1 MDLETFS
8 NKQQANNYL
17 GVLYVSKQGS
27 TQNFWEIFHGPNM
40 GYIEEQF
47 EQYEND
53 PSAVDPSLKEIFD
66 EHGAPD
72 WMEGGTALEAN
83 GVAAPSKGDVV
94 KITSALKLVEAI
106 RRHGHL
112 QANIYAV
119 GSDERPKTNL
129 LDLETYGLQEKDLE
143 EMPAEWV
150 WPESPLKLDNALQ
163 VVNTLKEKYA
173 GTISFEFGH
182 VNNEDEREWLQEKV
196 DTDSYKVSLENDE
209 KKQLLYRLAEVEGF
223 ENFLAKTFVAQKR
236 FSIEGLDV
244 MVPMLD
250 HIIQSASGDRIKN
263 IMMGMAHRGR
273 LNVLAHILGKPYDR
287 IFSEFHHSPDK
298 ELVPSEGSTGIN
310 YGWTG
315 DVKYHFGARRE
326 IENGEQSAT
335 RVTMSH
341 NPSHLEYVNPVVE
354 GFTRAA
360 QDDRTE
366 AGYAKM
372 DDDEA
377 FGLLIHGDAAFIGE
391 GVVAETLNMS
401 DLPGYRTGG
410 TVHIIANNLVG
421 FTTNRKDGRSTRYA
435 SDLAKGFEIPIV
447 HVNADDPIACLSAM
461 AFAYEYRQKFHKDFL
476 IDLVGYR
483 RFGHNEMDE
492 PRSTQPRLYKEIDE
506 HGTAAAVFEKQLQ
519 EDSVV
524 SDGTLEEMKEEIENK
539 LKDVYNNMD
548 EHETE
553 APDVKDRPS
562 GVEQDLDELE
572 TAVDLERLRSL
583 NEGMLKR
590 PEGFN
595 GFKKLEKILKRRG
608 KMLDDGEKVDWATAE
623 ALAFASILEDGKP
636 IRITGQDTERG
647 TFAHRHMVLHDV
659 ETGET
664 YCPLH
669 GLEQAKASFDIHNSP
684 LSEAGV
690 IGFEYGYSVQAPES
704 LVIWEAQFGDFAN
717 AGQVIF
723 DQFISAGRAKWDE
736 KSNMVFLLPHGYE
749 GQGPE
754 HSSARLERFLQLA
767 AENNWTVA
775 NVTSSA
781 QYFHLLRRQAAI
793 SNQEEAR
800 PLVLMTPK
808 SLLRNQRIAVEGQE
822 FSEGHFQSIMKQP
835 GLSEDKDKEKVT
847 SLLLGSGKIM
857 VEIEDKVE
865 NSDQAFETIDAV
877 RVEQIYPFPE
887 KHLKEILESYPNLE
901 ELVWVQEEPQNMGS
915 WYFVEGIL
923 HKLLKEGQIHRY
935 VGRPHRAS
943 PSVGEPNIHKTE
955 QNRIIHEALQMSKG
969 GKSNEGN

>member
-1 MDLETFS
+1 M
-8 NKQQANNYL
+8 
-17 GVLYVSKQGS
+17 SKQGS
-27 TQNFWEIFHGPNM
+27 TQNFWENFHGPNM

-66 EHGAPD
+66 EHGAPE
-72 WMEGGTALEAN
+72 WMGSDA
-83 GVAAPSKGDVV
+83 VAETTGSASPSERDIA

-129 LDLETYGLQEKDLE
+129 LELETYGLQEKDLKE
-143 EMPAEWV
+143 IPADWV
-150 WPESPLKLDNALQ
+150 WPDAPMKLDNALQ
-163 VVNTLKEKYA
+163 VVKTLKERYA

-182 VNNEDEREWLQEKV
+182 VNNEDERKWLQDKV
-196 DTDSYKVSLENDE
+196 DTGSYTVSLTDEE

-236 FSIEGLDV
+236 FSIEGLDM

-250 HIIQSASGDRIKN
+250 HIIQSASGDKIKH

-287 IFSEFHHSPDK
+287 IFSEFHLSPDK
-298 ELVPSEGSTGIN
+298 ELMPSEGSMGIN

-335 RVTMSH
+335 RVTLSH

-360 QDDRTE
+360 QDDRSE
-366 AGYAKM
+366 PGYAKM
-372 DDDEA
+372 DEDEA

-435 SDLAKGFEIPIV
+435 SDLAKGFEIPVV
-447 HVNADDPIACLSAM
+447 HVNADDPLACLSAM
-461 AFAYEYRQKFHKDFL
+461 ALAYEYRQKFHKDFL

-506 HGTAAAVFEKQLQ
+506 HPTAAAVFEKQLQ
-519 EDSVV
+519 EASVV
-524 SDGTLEEMKEEIENK
+524 GDGALEDMKKEVEQK
-539 LKDVYNNMD
+539 LRDIYNNMK
-548 EHETE
+548 EHETSS
-553 APDVKDRPS
+553 PDVKERPS
-562 GVEQDLDELE
+562 GVERNLDEID
-572 TAVDLERLRSL
+572 TAIDIDRLKGL

-595 GFKKLEKILKRRG
+595 GFKKLEKILQRRS
-608 KMLDDGEKVDWATAE
+608 KMLDDGQKVDWATAE
-623 ALAFASILEDGKP
+623 ALAFASILEDGRP

-647 TFAHRHMVLHDV
+647 TFAHRHLVLHDV

-664 YCPLH
+664 YCPMH
-669 GLEQAKASFDIHNSP
+669 GLEQANASFDIHNSP

-704 LVIWEAQFGDFAN
+704 LVLWEAQFGDFAN

-723 DQFISAGRAKWDE
+723 DQFVSAGRAKWGE

-808 SLLRNQRIAVEGQE
+808 SLLRNQRVAVSGEQ
-822 FSEGHFQSIMKQP
+822 FSKGRFQPIMKQP
-835 GLSEDKDKEKVT
+835 ILSENKDKEKVKT
-847 SLLLGSGKIM
+847 LLLGSGKIM
-857 VEIEDKVE
+857 VDIEDTVDGT
-865 NSDQAFETIDAV
+865 DQTFETIDAV
-877 RVEQIYPFPE
+877 RIEQIYPFPE
-887 KHLKEILESYPNLE
+887 QRLAEMLETYPNLE

-923 HKLLKEGQIHRY
+923 HKLLKEGQIHRF

-969 GKSNEGN
+969 GETNEGN

>member
-1 MDLETFS
+1 M
-8 NKQQANNYL
+8 
-17 GVLYVSKQGS
+17 SKQGS

>member
-1 MDLETFS
+1 M
-8 NKQQANNYL
+8 
-17 GVLYVSKQGS
+17 SKQGS

-524 SDGTLEEMKEEIENK
+524 SDGTLEEMKEEIESK
-539 LKDVYNNMD
+539 LKDIYNNMD

-572 TAVDLERLRSL
+572 TAVDLERLRNL

>member
-1 MDLETFS
+1 
-8 NKQQANNYL
+8 
-17 GVLYVSKQGS
+17 
-27 TQNFWEIFHGPNM
+27 M

-66 EHGAPD
+66 EHGAPE
-72 WMEGGTALEAN
+72 WMGSDTVTETN
-83 GVAAPSKGDVV
+83 GSASPSERDIA
-94 KITSALKLVEAI
+94 KITSALKLAEAI

-129 LDLETYGLQEKDLE
+129 LELETYGLQEKDLKE
-143 EMPAEWV
+143 IPADWV
-150 WPESPLKLDNALQ
+150 WPDAPMKLDNALQ
-163 VVNTLKEKYA
+163 VVKTLKERYA

-182 VNNEDEREWLQEKV
+182 VNNEDERKWLQDKV
-196 DTDSYKVSLENDE
+196 DTGSYTVSLTDEE

-250 HIIQSASGDRIKN
+250 HIIQSASVDKIKH

-287 IFSEFHHSPDK
+287 IFSEFHLSPDK

-335 RVTMSH
+335 RVTLSH

-360 QDDRTE
+360 QDDRSE
-366 AGYAKM
+366 PGYAKM
-372 DDDEA
+372 DEDEA

-435 SDLAKGFEIPIV
+435 SDLAKGFEIPVV
-447 HVNADDPIACLSAM
+447 HVNADDPLACLSAM
-461 AFAYEYRQKFHKDFL
+461 ALAYEYRQKFHKDFL

-492 PRSTQPRLYKEIDE
+492 PRSTQPKLYKEIDE
-506 HGTAAAVFEKQLQ
+506 HPTAAAVFEKQLQ
-519 EDSVV
+519 EESVV
-524 SDGTLEEMKEEIENK
+524 GEDA
-539 LKDVYNNMD
+539 LKDMKAEVEQKLRDIYNNMN
-548 EHETE
+548 EHETSS
-553 APDVKDRPS
+553 PDVKDRPS
-562 GVEQDLDELE
+562 GVERNLDEIDTAIDLD
-572 TAVDLERLRSL
+572 RLKGL

-595 GFKKLEKILKRRG
+595 GFKKLEKILQRRS
-608 KMLDDGEKVDWATAE
+608 KMLDDGQKVDWATAE
-623 ALAFASILEDGKP
+623 ALAFASILEDGRP

-647 TFAHRHMVLHDV
+647 TFAHRHLVLHDV

-664 YCPLH
+664 YCPMH
-669 GLEQAKASFDIHNSP
+669 GLEQANASFDIHNSP

-690 IGFEYGYSVQAPES
+690 IG
-704 LVIWEAQFGDFAN
+704 
-717 AGQVIF
+717 
-723 DQFISAGRAKWDE
+723 
-736 KSNMVFLLPHGYE
+736 
-749 GQGPE
+749 
-754 HSSARLERFLQLA
+754 
-767 AENNWTVA
+767 
-775 NVTSSA
+775 
-781 QYFHLLRRQAAI
+781 
-793 SNQEEAR
+793 
-800 PLVLMTPK
+800 
-808 SLLRNQRIAVEGQE
+808 
-822 FSEGHFQSIMKQP
+822 
-835 GLSEDKDKEKVT
+835 
-847 SLLLGSGKIM
+847 
-857 VEIEDKVE
+857 
-865 NSDQAFETIDAV
+865 
-877 RVEQIYPFPE
+877 
-887 KHLKEILESYPNLE
+887 
-901 ELVWVQEEPQNMGS
+901 
-915 WYFVEGIL
+915 
-923 HKLLKEGQIHRY
+923 
-935 VGRPHRAS
+935 
-943 PSVGEPNIHKTE
+943 
-955 QNRIIHEALQMSKG
+955 
-969 GKSNEGN
+969 

>member
-1 MDLETFS
+1 M
-8 NKQQANNYL
+8 
-17 GVLYVSKQGS
+17 SKQGS
-27 TQNFWEIFHGPNM
+27 NQSFWEIFHGPNM

-53 PSAVDPSLKEIFD
+53 PSAVDPSLREIFE

-72 WMEGGTALEAN
+72 WMESAPASAVETN
-83 GVAAPSKGDVV
+83 GKAAPSGLDVA
-94 KITSALKLVEAI
+94 KISSALKLVEAI

-112 QANIYAV
+112 HANIYAV
-119 GSDERPKTNL
+119 GSDERPSTNL
-129 LDLETYGLQEKDLE
+129 LELETYGLKEQDLK

-150 WPESPLKLDNALQ
+150 WPDSPIKLDNALQ
-163 VVNTLKEKYA
+163 VVRTLKERYA

-182 VNNEDEREWLQEKV
+182 VNNEDERKWLLDKV
-196 DTDSYKVSLENDE
+196 DTGSYQASLSKEE
-209 KKQLLYRLAEVEGF
+209 KKQLLHRLAEVEGF

-250 HIIQSASGDRIKN
+250 HIIQSASLDRIKN

-273 LNVLAHILGKPYDR
+273 LNVLAHILGKPYDK

-298 ELVPSEGSTGIN
+298 ELMPSEGSMGIN

-335 RVTMSH
+335 RVTLSH

-360 QDDRTE
+360 QDDRSE
-366 AGYAKM
+366 PGYPEM
-372 DDDEA
+372 DQDEA
-377 FGLLIHGDAAFIGE
+377 VGLLIHGDAAFIGE

-410 TVHIIANNLVG
+410 TVHIIANNLIG

-435 SDLAKGFEIPIV
+435 SDLAKGFEIPVV

-461 AFAYEYRQKFHKDFL
+461 TFAYEYRKKFHKDFL

-492 PRSTQPRLYKEIDE
+492 PRSTQPKLYKEIDDHATVAE
-506 HGTAAAVFEKQLQ
+506 IFEKQLQ
-519 EDSVV
+519 GEAIVEE
-524 SDGTLEEMKEEIENK
+524 GTLAGMKEEFEQK
-539 LKDVYNNMD
+539 LRDIYNNMG
-548 EHETE
+548 EHETTS
-553 APDVKDRPS
+553 PDVKDRPS
-562 GVEQDLDELE
+562 GVERDLDEIQ
-572 TAVDLERLRSL
+572 TAIGRDRLTSL
-583 NEGMLKR
+583 NEGLLKR

-595 GFKKLEKILKRRG
+595 GFKKLEKILQRRA
-608 KMLDDGEKVDWATAE
+608 KMLDDGQKVDWATAE
-623 ALAFASILEDGKP
+623 ALAFASILEDGTP

-647 TFAHRHMVLHDV
+647 TFAHRHLVLHDV

-690 IGFEYGYSVQAPES
+690 IGFEYGYSVQAPEA
-704 LVIWEAQFGDFAN
+704 LVLWEAQFGDFAN

-723 DQFISAGRAKWDE
+723 DQFISAGRAKWGE
-736 KSNMVFLLPHGYE
+736 KSSMVFLLPHGYE

-793 SNQEEAR
+793 SNEEEAR

-808 SLLRNQRIAVEGQE
+808 SLLRNQRVAVGSQQ
-822 FSEGHFQSIMKQP
+822 FVDGHFQSIMKQP
-835 GLSEDKDKEKVT
+835 LLSENKDKKKVKT
-847 SLLLGSGKIM
+847 LLLGSGKIM
-857 VEIEDKVE
+857 VDIEDKVE
-865 NSDQAFETIDAV
+865 NSDESFETIDAV
-877 RVEQIYPFPE
+877 RIEQIYPFPE
-887 KHLKEILESYPNLE
+887 KHLAEMLETYPNLE

-923 HKLLKEGQIHRY
+923 YKLLKEGQIHRY

-955 QNRIIHEALQMSKG
+955 QNRIIHEALQISKG
-969 GKSNEGN
+969 GNTK

>member
-1 MDLETFS
+1 MS
-8 NKQQANNYL
+8 N
-17 GVLYVSKQGS
+17 QGS
-27 TQNFWEIFHGPNM
+27 NERFWENFHGPNM
-40 GYIEEQF
+40 GYIEEQY
-47 EQYEND
+47 EQFEND
-53 PSAVDPSLKEIFD
+53 PSAVDPSLKEMFE

-72 WMEGGTALEAN
+72 WMKAAAPEKSN
-83 GVAAPSKGDVV
+83 GVASTSEKDITKV
-94 KITSALKLVEAI
+94 TSALKLVEAI

-112 QANIYAV
+112 RASIYAV
-119 GSDERPKTNL
+119 GNDERPSTNL
-129 LDLETYGLQEKDLE
+129 LDLETYSLTEKDLE
-143 EMPAEWV
+143 NIPASWV
-150 WPESPLKLDNALQ
+150 WPEAPKNLTNALQ
-163 VVNTLKEKYA
+163 VVETLKERYA
-173 GTISFEFGH
+173 GNIAFEFDH
-182 VNNEDEREWLQEKV
+182 VHNEDERKWLQNKV
-196 DTDSYKVSLENDE
+196 DMGSFHVSLSNDE
-209 KKQLLYRLAEVEGF
+209 KKQLLQRLAEVEGF

-250 HIIQSASGDRIKN
+250 HIVRSASQDKIKH

-273 LNVLAHILGKPYDR
+273 LNVLAHVLGKPYDR

-315 DVKYHFGARRE
+315 DVKYHFGAQKE
-326 IENGEQSAT
+326 IENGEQTAT
-335 RVTMSH
+335 RVTLSH

-360 QDDRTE
+360 QDDRTS
-366 AGYAKM
+366 AGYAEM
-372 DDDEA
+372 DEDKA

-421 FTTNRKDGRSTRYA
+421 FTTNRKHGRSTRYA
-435 SDLAKGFEIPIV
+435 SDLSKGFEIPVI
-447 HVNADDPIACLSAM
+447 HVNADDPISCMSAM
-461 AFAYEYRQKFHKDFL
+461 ALAYEYRQEFHKDIL
-476 IDLVGYR
+476 IDLIGYR
-483 RFGHNEMDE
+483 RYGHNEMDE
-492 PRSTQPRLYKEIDE
+492 PRATQPKLYAEIDN
-506 HGTAAAVFEKQLQ
+506 HPTVAALFEEQLRG
-519 EDSVV
+519 ESVV
-524 SDGTLEEMKEEIENK
+524 EEGALDKIKEENEKK
-539 LKDVYNNMD
+539 LREIYNNMS
-548 EHETE
+548 EHE
-553 APDVKDRPS
+553 ANSPDVKDRPS
-562 GVEQDLDELE
+562 GVERPLDSIE
-572 TAVDLERLRSL
+572 TAIDIDRLRSL

-595 GFKKLEKILKRRG
+595 GFKKLEKILQRRSN
-608 KMLDDGEKVDWATAE
+608 MLDDGQKVDWATAE

-647 TFAHRHMVLHDV
+647 TFAHRHLVLHDV
-659 ETGET
+659 KTGET

-669 GLEQAKASFDIHNSP
+669 GLEQANASFDIHNSP

-690 IGFEYGYSVQAPES
+690 IGFEYGYSVQAPEG

-723 DQFISAGRAKWDE
+723 DQFVSAGRAKWGE

-793 SNQEEAR
+793 SNEEEAR

-808 SLLRNQRIAVEGQE
+808 SLLRNQRVAVEGSR
-822 FSEGHFQSIMKQP
+822 FSEGKFESLMKQP
-835 GLSEDKDKEKVT
+835 GLSKDKDKEKVK

-857 VEIEDKVE
+857 VDIEDTVE
-865 NSDQAFETIDAV
+865 KSEESFETIDAV

-887 KHLKEILESYPNLE
+887 EKLAKMLEEYPNLE

-923 HKLLKEGQIHRY
+923 HKLLKDGQIHRY

-969 GKSNEGN
+969 GNSHEGN

>member
-1 MDLETFS
+1 M
-8 NKQQANNYL
+8 
-17 GVLYVSKQGS
+17 SKQGS
-27 TQNFWEIFHGPNM
+27 NQSFWEIFHGPNM

-53 PSAVDPSLKEIFD
+53 PSAVDPSLREIFE

-72 WMEGGTALEAN
+72 WMESAPASAVETN
-83 GVAAPSKGDVV
+83 GKAAPSGLDVA
-94 KITSALKLVEAI
+94 KISSALKLVEAI

-112 QANIYAV
+112 HANIYAV
-119 GSDERPKTNL
+119 GSDERPSTNL
-129 LDLETYGLQEKDLE
+129 LELETYGLKEQDLK

-150 WPESPLKLDNALQ
+150 WPDSPIKLDNALQ
-163 VVNTLKEKYA
+163 VVRTLKERYA

-182 VNNEDEREWLQEKV
+182 VNNEDERKWLLDKV
-196 DTDSYKVSLENDE
+196 DTGSYQASLSKEE
-209 KKQLLYRLAEVEGF
+209 KKQLLHRLAEVEGF

-250 HIIQSASGDRIKN
+250 HIIQSASLDRIKN

-273 LNVLAHILGKPYDR
+273 LNVLAHILGKPYDK

-298 ELVPSEGSTGIN
+298 ELMPSEGSMGIN

-335 RVTMSH
+335 RVTLSH

-360 QDDRTE
+360 QDDRSE
-366 AGYAKM
+366 PGYPEM
-372 DDDEA
+372 DQDEA
-377 FGLLIHGDAAFIGE
+377 VGLLIHGDAAFIGE

-410 TVHIIANNLVG
+410 TVHIIANNLIG

-435 SDLAKGFEIPIV
+435 SDLAKGFEIPVV

-461 AFAYEYRQKFHKDFL
+461 TFAYEYRKKFHKDFL

-492 PRSTQPRLYKEIDE
+492 PRSTQPKLYKEIDDHATVAE
-506 HGTAAAVFEKQLQ
+506 IFEKQLQ
-519 EDSVV
+519 GEAIVEE
-524 SDGTLEEMKEEIENK
+524 GTLAGMKEEFEQK
-539 LKDVYNNMD
+539 LRDIYNNMG
-548 EHETE
+548 EHETTS
-553 APDVKDRPS
+553 PDVKDRPS
-562 GVEQDLDELE
+562 GVERDLDEIK
-572 TAVDLERLRSL
+572 TAIGRDRLTSL
-583 NEGMLKR
+583 NEGLLKR

-595 GFKKLEKILKRRG
+595 GFKKLEKILQRRA
-608 KMLDDGEKVDWATAE
+608 KMLDDGQKVDWATAE
-623 ALAFASILEDGKP
+623 ALAFASILEDGTP

-647 TFAHRHMVLHDV
+647 TFAHRHLVLHDV

-690 IGFEYGYSVQAPES
+690 IGFEYGYSVQAPEA
-704 LVIWEAQFGDFAN
+704 LVLWEAQFGDFAN

-723 DQFISAGRAKWDE
+723 DQFISAGRAKWGE
-736 KSNMVFLLPHGYE
+736 KSSMVFLLPHGYE

-793 SNQEEAR
+793 SNEEEAR

-808 SLLRNQRIAVEGQE
+808 SLLRNQRVAVGSQQ
-822 FSEGHFQSIMKQP
+822 FVDGHFQSIMKQP
-835 GLSEDKDKEKVT
+835 LLSENKDKKKVKT
-847 SLLLGSGKIM
+847 LLLGSGKIM
-857 VEIEDKVE
+857 VDIEDKVE
-865 NSDQAFETIDAV
+865 NSDESFETIDAV
-877 RVEQIYPFPE
+877 RIEQIYPFPE
-887 KHLKEILESYPNLE
+887 KHLAEMLETYPNLE

-923 HKLLKEGQIHRY
+923 YKLLKEGQIHRY

-955 QNRIIHEALQMSKG
+955 QNRIIHEALQISKG
-969 GKSNEGN
+969 GNTK